1 VVPRGRIKGGVH
13 LSGIVGYLGKKD
25 AVSVIFEGLKTLEY
39 QGYDSVGMSFLNE
52 GNLKVYKKADEIAA
66 LEKEVTRSC
75 HSRIGVGHIRL
86 ATHGAPVDNNAH
98 PHCDCTGKFAV
109 VHNGIIENFYELRSK
124 LERKGHQ
131 FASETDSEVIAH
143 LIEDAYQGDLLF
155 ALRSALDQVRG
166 SYALIVLSEHHP
178 DHLVAARKNNPIMV
192 GIGQGENFLA
202 SDPSALLPFTRDVYY
217 VDDGEVVE
225 ITPDSV
231 RIFDKEGSPVKKEAC
246 HLDWDISAA
255 ERGGYPHFMLKEIH
269 EQPQVLR
276 NSLGSR
282 ITPAGDDIDFKD
294 IKLTPEEMRGIS
306 KIVITACG
314 TSYHAGLVGKQL
326 LEKWAKIPVDVE
338 LASEF
343 RYQDPLVGP
352 DCVVIV
358 ISQSGETSDTLAALK
373 EAREKGCRILAITN
387 MVGSTITRE
396 ADEVIYTW
404 AGQEISI
411 ASTKAYTAQVLVM
424 YLLAM
429 LFAKERGTMNSEQAK
444 GIITVLQQVPD
455 WIEEVLEQKEAIQG
469 IAGHYHTCDNF
480 FYLGR
485 GLDWAVALEGA
496 LKLKETS
503 YIHAEAYA
511 AGELKHG
518 PLALITEDVP
528 VLALATQEGIL
539 EKMVSNIRGVKA
551 RQGAVIGVTLGQCDL
566 IDEACDHIIRLP
578 AAPSYMSPLLSVVA
592 LQLLA
597 YYISCARGCDVDKP
611 RNLTKSVTVE

>member
-1 VVPRGRIKGGVH
+1 M
-13 LSGIVGYLGKKD
+13 SGIVGYLGKQD
-25 AVSVIFEGLKTLEY
+25 AVSVIFKGLQTLEY
-39 QGYDSVGMSFLNE
+39 HGYDSVGLAVIE
-52 GNLKVYKKADEIAA
+52 GGILKTYKKADEITA
-66 LEKEVTRSC
+66 LEQEMKDVC
-75 HSRIGVGHIRL
+75 HSQIGVGHIRL
-86 ATHGAPVDNNAH
+86 ATHGAPIDNNAH

-109 VHNGIIENFYELRSK
+109 VHNGIIENFHELRSK

-131 FASETDSEVIAH
+131 FTSETDSEVIAH
-143 LIEDAYQGDLLF
+143 LVEDAYQGDLLS
-155 ALRSALDQVRG
+155 ALGSALDQMRG
-166 SYALIVLSEHHP
+166 SYALIVLSEYHP
-178 DHLVAARKNNPIMV
+178 GHLVAARKNNPLIV
-192 GIGQGENFLA
+192 GLGQGENFLA
-202 SDPSALLPFTRDVYY
+202 SDVPALLPFTRDVYY
-217 VDDGEVVE
+217 IDDGEVVD
-225 ITPDSV
+225 ITPESV
-231 RIFDKEGSPVKKEAC
+231 RVFDEKGSPVKKQAC
-246 HLDWDISAA
+246 HVDWDVSAA

-276 NSLGSR
+276 NTLGSR
-282 ITPAGDDIDFKD
+282 ITPAGDDINFKD
-294 IKLTPEEMRGIS
+294 IQLTPEEMRGFS

-314 TSYHAGLVGKQL
+314 TSYHAGLVGKYL

-343 RYQDPLVGP
+343 RYRDPLVGP
-352 DCVVIV
+352 DCLVIV
-358 ISQSGETSDTLAALK
+358 ISQSGETSDTLAALQ

-387 MVGSTITRE
+387 VVGSTITRE
-396 ADEVIYTW
+396 ADAVIYTW

-429 LFAKERGTMNSEQAK
+429 LFAKERGTMNSEQFK
-444 GIITVLQQVPD
+444 GIITVLRQVPD
-455 WIEEVLEQKEAIQG
+455 WIEAELEQKEAIQE
-469 IAGHYHTCDNF
+469 IVGHYYTGQDF

-528 VLALATQEGIL
+528 VLALATQADLL
-539 EKMVSNIRGVKA
+539 EKMASNIRGVKA
-551 RQGAVIGVTLGQCDL
+551 RQGSVIGVTLGQCDL
-566 IDEACDHIIRLP
+566 IDEACDHIIKLP
-578 AAPSYMSPLLSVVA
+578 AAPSFVSPLLSVVA
-592 LQLLA
+592 LQLFA
-597 YYISCARGCDVDKP
+597 YYMSCSRGCNVDKP